1 MKDKTKEN
9 EKEDEK
15 VKPNALVITID
26 LANSIAVYLRKK
38 PHIEVDALIRG
49 LESSQPVTLKSKDGG
64 VES

>member
-26 LANSIAVYLRKK
+26 LANSIAVYLRKF
-38 PHIEVDALIRG
+38 
-49 LESSQPVTLKSKDGG
+49 STSNSKKQGWRC
-64 VES
+64 